1 VNGRALKKDTD
12 YTIDYNFGRITLLS
26 PEATDPN
33 GEISVDYEYAPFL
46 AVQKKTLLG
55 MRAEY
60 DWSQDFQIGSTV
72 LYKSDQ
78 AQQRKPRV
86 GQETSKMVVYDV
98 DATLKVQPSFVTK
111 ALDAL
116 PFYQTEAASGMTIS
130 GELAQSHPNP
140 NVEGSA
146 YVDDFESALEQLSL
160 GVNRTTWQP
169 ASLPKH
175 IDADSYLR
183 GKVLW
188 HQPRD
193 AVSTTDV
200 YDVKTGRGEGSIRT
214 LRMVFRPHHDSV
226 AVAYNA
232 DTTAL
237 VYDTLPGSY
246 HSWGGIMRYFHN
258 RVDASRV
265 QLFEVRMRGSKR
277 GRLHF
282 DFGRINEDANGNDR
296 IDSEDILSRN
306 GSVEEEE
313 DTGLDNLM
321 DDQEPFYIDS
331 VNTDPSDDNWY
342 FLGEGKCPLPAGSCD
357 GINWDDESIRYE
369 WLNGTEG
376 NIGDISVL
384 GYPDRE
390 QLNTSGFNESD
401 AYFSFAIDLADDAQF
416 LVEGSEKPA
425 GAENPWRTYRI
436 PVLDTLA
443 QDAVV
448 STDQIVPNWANISHV
463 RVWFDDTTDSTLA
476 DTIEIADWYFVQS
489 NWRDSIDVHD
499 RSRELTESQQTKFVV
514 ASVSE
519 EDGTFSP
526 HPDVEAYKDPAT
538 GLTEPQRA
546 LLMSFQDLNHFDTC
560 LAIKE
565 LLEVDKYS
573 GYRRMEMYVHGGT
586 GITLDPNGQQPIGLF
601 MRLGQDSANFYEV
614 RNDVYPGWDQRN
626 NVDIDFNELTAV
638 KDSLIRDAAKGEER
652 NIDGTSGRYRVKG
665 APNLNEVRYFVVGV
679 VNHDIVDTVGGA
691 TADIWLDELRVSDVR
706 KDVGTAA
713 RISVN
718 GTLADLLNYGFGYQT
733 MDPYFRQVSSATR
746 GGGDNNL
753 GSGKTQ
759 TNYNYNLT
767 FNLDRFTPKSWGMR
781 LPISYSYAKSTT
793 IPLLRTS
800 SDIVLPDEVRELEK
814 SVSESRNF
822 SVSENFNY
830 RGKNPLF
837 TVLLNRQNASV
848 SYRRSVSTSPTTPYQ
863 FGENITVK
871 GGLDLGISSAPTLPI
886 FFWTQP
892 IPVARKAAKS
902 RLGLYPV
909 KWTLSGDYA
918 RSASITDDIN
928 LNRRSSLKRDF
939 GASMDVTYKLF
950 ENIALNYRVTT
961 RRDLSDLNLVNL
973 SLRNLRLGL
982 ETSYSQSFS
991 TGYNPK
997 LLSWF
1002 TTDFDY
1008 KANYSDDYDRS
1019 SKSRN
1024 GRMTRN
1030 WGLKGT
1036 FDHHKLFGGKA
1047 SGGDRQYRGRR
1058 GKTKAA
1064 GEQEEKPKGRPFY
1077 DYPRAGLRWLTGW
1090 IKAPTYSYN
1099 ESYNIQMPGMLQ
1111 RPSWRHRFGLDDLP
1125 QVDTVK
1131 QSRAPSSSEGFGYSG
1146 SSGFIFLGGLAVD
1159 FKYSRSVSR
1168 DLITRGSRYE
1178 KRDTNWPDLTI
1189 RIDQFTTLPLIKGVV
1204 NKLISVFQP
1213 RTGYNR
1219 STRETR
1225 DLDVGHITA
1234 RSTSTNY
1241 NPLISFNF
1249 NILKKLSLTTKYSRS
1264 EDESEN
1270 FNLSTGDIEK
1280 LTRSEKKS
1288 LDFQTGYSF
1297 SAPGGIG
1304 IPLFGKLKF
1313 TSQMSVQFDVGFN
1326 SALSETSTRGGP
1338 FVVSSDKSDF
1348 TWAASLKYSFS
1359 QQVNGGLTARWQDSN
1374 DETRNRL
1381 SHVREL
1387 SIWAELRF

>member
-1 VNGRALKKDTD
+1 MYDKAIGVWMVVQRTDNSVDTVGDIISEPYQLKLIRPSNPNKNYLTWQLMWRNCYAIPRGIGVEDMDLKIYKGAAGTEKTTSPRDYQEASNQTQSYLEILGLDQYNSTDQKIPDGRLDDRAEMFRPEWGLLIFPERQPFNSQRTFVDLQGHETMPLALTVPQIYSFSDDNDQIDASQYFLRLSTRTRSSIINLNRSNIIAGSERITVNARALMKDTD
-12 YTIDYNFGRITLLS
+12 YTIDYNFCRITLLS

-78 AQQRKPRV
+78 AQERKPRV

-160 GVNRTTWQP
+160 GVNRTIWQP

-175 IDADSYLR
+175 IDANNYLR

-214 LRMVFRPHHDSV
+214 MRMVFRPHHDSV

-232 DTTAL
+232 DTTGL
-237 VYDTLPGSY
+237 VYNTLPGSY

-265 QLFEVRMRGSKR
+265 QLFEIRMRGSRR

-282 DFGRINEDANGNDR
+282 DFGRITEDANGNDQ
-296 IDSEDILSRN
+296 IDSEVDS
-306 GSVEEEE
+306 EEPLHLP
-313 DTGLDNLM
+313 GIN
-321 DDQEPFYIDS
+321 
-331 VNTDPSDDNWY
+331 VDPSGDNWY
-342 FLGEGKCPLPAGSCD
+342 FLGEGKCPLPADSCD
-357 GINWDDESIRYE
+357 RINWDDESVRYE

-384 GYPDRE
+384 GYPDKE

-401 AYFSFAIDLADDAQF
+401 AYFSFVINLADDKLF
-416 LVEGSEKPA
+416 LVEGSEKPS
-425 GAENPWRTYRI
+425 GDTVNPWRTYRI

-448 STDQIVPNWANISHV
+448 STAQIVPNWANISHV
-463 RVWFDDTTDSTLA
+463 RVWFDDTTQSTFA
-476 DTIEIADWYFVQS
+476 DTVEIADWYFVQS

-499 RSRELTESQQTKFVV
+499 RSRELTENQQTKFVV

-665 APNLNEVRYFVVGV
+665 APNLNEIRYFVVGV

-733 MDPYFRQVSSATR
+733 IDPYFRQVSSATR

-800 SDIVLPDEVRELEK
+800 SDIVLPDDVRDLEK
-814 SVSESRNF
+814 TVSESRNF
-822 SVSENFNY
+822 SV
-830 RGKNPLF
+830 
-837 TVLLNRQNASV
+837 
-848 SYRRSVSTSPTTPYQ
+848 
-863 FGENITVK
+863 
-871 GGLDLGISSAPTLPI
+871 
-886 FFWTQP
+886 
-892 IPVARKAAKS
+892 
-902 RLGLYPV
+902 
-909 KWTLSGDYA
+909 
-918 RSASITDDIN
+918 
-928 LNRRSSLKRDF
+928 
-939 GASMDVTYKLF
+939 
-950 ENIALNYRVTT
+950 
-961 RRDLSDLNLVNL
+961 
-973 SLRNLRLGL
+973 
-982 ETSYSQSFS
+982 
-991 TGYNPK
+991 
-997 LLSWF
+997 
-1002 TTDFDY
+1002 
-1008 KANYSDDYDRS
+1008 
-1019 SKSRN
+1019 
-1024 GRMTRN
+1024 
-1030 WGLKGT
+1030 
-1036 FDHHKLFGGKA
+1036 
-1047 SGGDRQYRGRR
+1047 
-1058 GKTKAA
+1058 
-1064 GEQEEKPKGRPFY
+1064 
-1077 DYPRAGLRWLTGW
+1077 
-1090 IKAPTYSYN
+1090 
-1099 ESYNIQMPGMLQ
+1099 
-1111 RPSWRHRFGLDDLP
+1111 
-1125 QVDTVK
+1125 
-1131 QSRAPSSSEGFGYSG
+1131 
-1146 SSGFIFLGGLAVD
+1146 
-1159 FKYSRSVSR
+1159 
-1168 DLITRGSRYE
+1168 
-1178 KRDTNWPDLTI
+1178 
-1189 RIDQFTTLPLIKGVV
+1189 
-1204 NKLISVFQP
+1204 
-1213 RTGYNR
+1213 
-1219 STRETR
+1219 
-1225 DLDVGHITA
+1225 
-1234 RSTSTNY
+1234 
-1241 NPLISFNF
+1241 
-1249 NILKKLSLTTKYSRS
+1249 
-1264 EDESEN
+1264 
-1270 FNLSTGDIEK
+1270 
-1280 LTRSEKKS
+1280 
-1288 LDFQTGYSF
+1288 
-1297 SAPGGIG
+1297 
-1304 IPLFGKLKF
+1304 
-1313 TSQMSVQFDVGFN
+1313 
-1326 SALSETSTRGGP
+1326 
-1338 FVVSSDKSDF
+1338 
-1348 TWAASLKYSFS
+1348 
-1359 QQVNGGLTARWQDSN
+1359 
-1374 DETRNRL
+1374 
-1381 SHVREL
+1381 
-1387 SIWAELRF
+1387 